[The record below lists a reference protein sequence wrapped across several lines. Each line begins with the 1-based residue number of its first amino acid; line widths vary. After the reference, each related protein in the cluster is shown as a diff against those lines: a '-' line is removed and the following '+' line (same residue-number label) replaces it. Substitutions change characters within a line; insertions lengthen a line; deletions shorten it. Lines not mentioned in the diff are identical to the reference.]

1 MGQKKLLDIL
11 NNCEKC
17 VLNFAIK
24 SGLLLFLLTILIIC
38 FDVLTRK
45 IGYQLPGLGSTRLQ
59 ELEWHLH
66 TALFSFWIGV
76 AYLKNQHVRIDLFV
90 HSLNKV
96 SQAKIE
102 FFSILVLALPF
113 CLLSVF
119 FSFDFALISFL
130 DGESSPSP
138 NGLPYRWIPKF
149 CIFLGLL
156 LLLIC
161 VLINLIRLFILL
173 KNNKYVDIWKLPTEK

>member
-1 MGQKKLLDIL
+1 MEQKKLLDFL
-11 NNCEKC
+11 NNCENS

-96 SQAKIE
+96 HKQKLN
-102 FFSILVLALPF
+102 FFQF
-113 CLLSVF
+113 
-119 FSFDFALISFL
+119 
-130 DGESSPSP
+130 
-138 NGLPYRWIPKF
+138 
-149 CIFLGLL
+149 
-156 LLLIC
+156 
-161 VLINLIRLFILL
+161 
-173 KNNKYVDIWKLPTEK
+173 